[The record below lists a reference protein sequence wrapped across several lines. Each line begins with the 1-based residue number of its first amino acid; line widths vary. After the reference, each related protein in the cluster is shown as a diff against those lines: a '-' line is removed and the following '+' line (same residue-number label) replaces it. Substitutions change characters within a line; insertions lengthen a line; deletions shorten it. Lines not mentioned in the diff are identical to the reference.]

1 MIFDLNNTRNITPE
15 IDDKF
20 TVKIGDQT
28 FELITKEDPY
38 NDCSGCAFYN
48 HCKDV
53 DYNKTP
59 FVCSSGE
66 RPDNLNVIFVW

>member
-1 MIFDLNNTRNITPE
+1 MIFNLGDTRSVIPE

-20 TVKIGDQT
+20 TVKIGEES

-53 DYNKTP
+53 DYNKTQ
-59 FVCSSGE
+59 FLCDAES
-66 RPDNLNVIFVW
+66 RPDGLNVIFVW